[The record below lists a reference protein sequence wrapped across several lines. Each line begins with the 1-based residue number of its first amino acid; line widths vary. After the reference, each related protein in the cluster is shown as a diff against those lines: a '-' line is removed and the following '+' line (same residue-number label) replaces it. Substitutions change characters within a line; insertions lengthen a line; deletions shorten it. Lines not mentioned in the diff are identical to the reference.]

1 CTRLLWALTKQA
13 GDKSAPDGGHAGGN
27 TAEGQN
33 ALIRLTSGTYNTA
46 VGVFSLE
53 SLTGGNF
60 NTAIGAGTLLA
71 NTADANTA
79 TGAGALL
86 NNTTGANNTASGV
99 FALFDNTT
107 GNSNTATGL
116 AALNDNIAVATL
128 SQQRPFNQRY
138 VSSIVRWHRIPVVL
152 TPPIGGVNIILTF
165 FWIDLRSVFDV
176 TQKREPIFFWHV
188 SRRYSLKWMIVS
200 HRLD

>member
-1 CTRLLWALTKQA
+1 MSRTKLA
-13 GDKSAPDGGHAGGN
+13 GC
-27 TAEGQN
+27 
-33 ALIRLTSGTYNTA
+33 
-46 VGVFSLE
+46 VGVAVVLGSEQNRRNPSHPRMASLLLFGGDPNDTTHERLGLRWTGSNILEIPHFCGSAIRSCDFSW
-53 SLTGGNF
+53 SRTK
-60 NTAIGAGTLLA
+60 
-71 NTADANTA
+71 
-79 TGAGALL
+79 
-86 NNTTGANNTASGV
+86 
-99 FALFDNTT
+99 
-107 GNSNTATGL
+107 
-116 AALNDNIAVATL
+116 IAVATL

-200 HRLD
+200 HNP

>member
-1 CTRLLWALTKQA
+1 MFVLHADEKLAIRSCDFAWARTK
-13 GDKSAPDGGHAGGN
+13 
-27 TAEGQN
+27 
-33 ALIRLTSGTYNTA
+33 
-46 VGVFSLE
+46 
-53 SLTGGNF
+53 
-60 NTAIGAGTLLA
+60 
-71 NTADANTA
+71 
-79 TGAGALL
+79 
-86 NNTTGANNTASGV
+86 
-99 FALFDNTT
+99 
-107 GNSNTATGL
+107 
-116 AALNDNIAVATL
+116 IAVATL